1 MGAIVYILVLAATVY
16 LLYLC
21 VVWVVLIFNFV
32 IGIFKG
38 GGRANSDGCCE
49 NSWVKGYR
57 QRNGI

>member
-1 MGAIVYILVLAATVY
+1 MGAIVYMLVLAATVY

-21 VVWVVLIFNFV
+21 VVWIGLIVNFV

-38 GGRANSDGCCE
+38 GNNNGDCCE

-57 QRNGI
+57 QRNNI